1 MSVLSPFFR
10 LHTFSSFSH
19 PSIISLKHFTY
30 LSIFCFAP
38 FSYFSRTV
46 YKCVCFL
53 FHSHFP
59 KSSHTLLSPHIP
71 LYQHPHISINALFLQ
86 SVYSRVARVCKNDRG
101 GPHTFRN
108 KWTTFLKTRLN
119 CSVAG
124 NYPFYFD
131 EVQAMSNIVATRD
144 GDMVF
149 GIFNTPDNS
158 IPGSAVCS
166 FRMSDIQESFEGAF
180 KGQNH
185 VNANWLPLDDRE
197 LPEHRPGTCHNDS
210 RSLNEE
216 HLNFLKENMLMD
228 RAVPSSI
235 HLPHYIKTSPH
246 ERLTAI
252 AVDPSVAAAG
262 GETADLLFVGT
273 TRGRVLKLA
282 SHRGRTHLVEELQV
296 FPLHVA
302 VNNLLVA
309 REEGGKGS
317 RLVVLSDH
325 EVKSVPVA
333 RCHSANLRSCAECVA
348 LQVGFFSVP
357 PHALF

>member
-1 MSVLSPFFR
+1 
-10 LHTFSSFSH
+10 
-19 PSIISLKHFTY
+19 
-30 LSIFCFAP
+30 
-38 FSYFSRTV
+38 
-46 YKCVCFL
+46 
-53 FHSHFP
+53 
-59 KSSHTLLSPHIP
+59 
-71 LYQHPHISINALFLQ
+71 
-86 SVYSRVARVCKNDRG
+86 
-101 GPHTFRN
+101 
-108 KWTTFLKTRLN
+108 
-119 CSVAG
+119 
-124 NYPFYFD
+124 
-131 EVQAMSNIVATRD
+131 MSNIVATRE

-180 KGQNH
+180 KAQSH
-185 VNANWLPLDDRE
+185 VNSNWLPLDDRE
-197 LPEHRPGTCHNDS
+197 LPKHRPGTCHNDS
-210 RSLNEE
+210 RSLDEE

-228 RAVPSSI
+228 KAVPSSI

-309 REEGGKGS
+309 REEKGNS

-333 RCHSANLRSCAECVA
+333 RCHSANLRTCAECVA
-348 LQVGFFSVP
+348 LQVGGI
-357 PHALF
+357 PHNSFHFPLMLSFKSTCKRPALSKAFRLNTSSRSFLCRIFCRTSLA

>member
-1 MSVLSPFFR
+1 M
-10 LHTFSSFSH
+10 
-19 PSIISLKHFTY
+19 
-30 LSIFCFAP
+30 
-38 FSYFSRTV
+38 
-46 YKCVCFL
+46 
-53 FHSHFP
+53 
-59 KSSHTLLSPHIP
+59 
-71 LYQHPHISINALFLQ
+71 
-86 SVYSRVARVCKNDRG
+86 YSRVARVCKNDQG

-131 EVQAMSNIVATRD
+131 EVQAMSNIVATRE

-180 KGQNH
+180 KAQSH
-185 VNANWLPLDDRE
+185 VNSNWLPLDDRE
-197 LPEHRPGTCHNDS
+197 LPKHRPGTCHNDS
-210 RSLNEE
+210 RSLDEE

-228 RAVPSSI
+228 KAVPSSI

-309 REEGGKGS
+309 KEEEGKKS

-333 RCHSANLRSCAECVA
+333 RCHSANLGSCAECVA
-348 LQVGFFSVP
+348 LQVGNVHHNSFQL
-357 PHALF
+357 ALLLSLNLPCKRSAPSKAFRLNTSSESCLQGLLCGMSFA

>member
-1 MSVLSPFFR
+1 MCLF
-10 LHTFSSFSH
+10 SFSQ
-19 PSIISLKHFTY
+19 P
-30 LSIFCFAP
+30 
-38 FSYFSRTV
+38 
-46 YKCVCFL
+46 
-53 FHSHFP
+53 FP
-59 KSSHTLLSPHIP
+59 KSSHTPPDIFGSS
-71 LYQHPHISINALFLQ
+71 YCQHCQHYPPLQ

-131 EVQAMSNIVATRD
+131 EVQAMSNIVATGE

-180 KGQNH
+180 KAQSH
-185 VNANWLPLDDRE
+185 VNSNWLPLDDRE
-197 LPEHRPGTCHNDS
+197 LPKHRPGTCHNDS
-210 RSLNEE
+210 RSLDEE

-309 REEGGKGS
+309 REEGKGS

-348 LQVGFFSVP
+348 LQVGSSTLFTSSLCSHSSRPAKGSPSLKPSVLTLP
-357 PHALF
+357 PSPSCMQDIFCRTSFD

>member
-1 MSVLSPFFR
+1 
-10 LHTFSSFSH
+10 
-19 PSIISLKHFTY
+19 
-30 LSIFCFAP
+30 
-38 FSYFSRTV
+38 
-46 YKCVCFL
+46 
-53 FHSHFP
+53 
-59 KSSHTLLSPHIP
+59 
-71 LYQHPHISINALFLQ
+71 
-86 SVYSRVARVCKNDRG
+86 
-101 GPHTFRN
+101 
-108 KWTTFLKTRLN
+108 
-119 CSVAG
+119 
-124 NYPFYFD
+124 
-131 EVQAMSNIVATRD
+131 MSNIVATRE

-166 FRMSDIQESFEGAF
+166 FRMSEIQESFEGAF
-180 KGQNH
+180 KAQNH
-185 VNANWLPLDDRE
+185 VNANWLPLDDRD
-197 LPEHRPGTCHNDS
+197 LPKHRPGRCHNDS
-210 RSLNEE
+210 RSLDEE

-228 RAVPSSI
+228 KAVPSSI

-282 SHRGRTHLVEELQV
+282 SHRGKTHLVEELQV

-309 REEGGKGS
+309 KEEEGKKS

-348 LQVGFFSVP
+348 LQVGTVHHNSFQLPLMLSLNVPCKRSTRLKPSVLTLP
-357 PHALF
+357 PNPACRDSSAGCPLAKNILNQFHEILSTILPPLLSS

>member
-1 MSVLSPFFR
+1 M
-10 LHTFSSFSH
+10 
-19 PSIISLKHFTY
+19 
-30 LSIFCFAP
+30 
-38 FSYFSRTV
+38 
-46 YKCVCFL
+46 
-53 FHSHFP
+53 
-59 KSSHTLLSPHIP
+59 
-71 LYQHPHISINALFLQ
+71 
-86 SVYSRVARVCKNDRG
+86 CKNDQG

-131 EVQAMSNIVATRD
+131 EIQSMSNVVTTGD

-166 FRMSDIQESFEGAF
+166 FRMSDIKESFEGAF
-180 KGQNH
+180 KSQSH
-185 VNANWLPLDDRE
+185 ANANWLPLDDRD
-197 LPEHRPGTCHNDS
+197 LPEDRPGSCHNDS
-210 RSLNEE
+210 RSLDEK

-228 RAVPSSI
+228 RAVPTSI

-252 AVDPSVAAAG
+252 AVEPAVATAN
-262 GETADLLFVGT
+262 GETADILFVGT

-282 SHRGRTHLVEELQV
+282 SYRGQTNLIEELQV

-302 VNNLLVA
+302 VSNLLVA
-309 REEGGKGS
+309 RERGQQAK
-317 RLVVLSDH
+317 LVVLSDH

-333 RCHSANLRSCAECVA
+333 RCNSQAVRTCGECVA
-348 LQVGFFSVP
+348 LQVCILP
-357 PHALF
+357 PLLAPPSWPLPPSCRCPLAPS